1 MKPRFE
7 TREDFITAINKEIE
21 KIPSANAIVRDSP
34 YIRKEIIMDKPFTTK
49 KRLVIEWEVINESEE
64 EE

>member
-7 TREDFITAINKEIE
+7 TREDFISAINKEIE
-21 KIPSANAIVRDSP
+21 KIPSANVILYDSP

-64 EE
+64 RE

>member
-7 TREDFITAINKEIE
+7 TREDFISTINE
-21 KIPSANAIVRDSP
+21 KIAKIPKANAILCDSP
-34 YIRKEIIMDKPFTTK
+34 YIREETIVESPYTTK
-49 KRLVIEWEVINESEE
+49 KRLIIEWEVINKSEE